1 MVQNAEIIK
10 AVPFFEGKQKYLQ
23 YLSSKEDVMSWTGII
38 TGPFFDWVSITQI
51 PRYFNKKKD

>member
-1 MVQNAEIIK
+1 MIK

-23 YLSSKEDVMSWTGII
+23 YLSSKEDVISWTGII